1 MKDRSKNNRLN
12 SYINVHHRKAI
23 RKAWFNFVNDR
34 PAPDGSIRSEIME
47 SWKRCR
53 DYGVNPYL
61 KSIPEI
67 LSKNE
72 RDQLISRN
80 NILIKVYRENIK
92 ILVDCIKIMDF
103 FIALLDKDGY
113 ILDMIGKGPIW
124 SYCTQNIKTVVG
136 CTAQESYLGTNVAS
150 IALQLDKPYEMVAEE
165 SYIQAF
171 HPGISVAA
179 PIHDANRIVNG
190 CLAMVLSLETSLIHT
205 HALAMIT
212 AFAGIIENQV
222 QIIHSA
228 EENDF
233 LIRSLKSVMACMN
246 EGVVIISKNDT
257 IYHINIMAEKLFGI
271 KLDDVVNQNVKNI
284 IKNKTLH
291 HAINNREQLTDQE
304 IILDESPNKPRCLI
318 SSSPITSA
326 KKEYLGSNL
335 VFKEIKFAQDI
346 INKNIRLKA
355 HYTFDDIRG
364 ESQEI
369 KEVIRVSRVMAN
381 SNSNVVIIG
390 ESGTGKEMIAQGIH
404 NAGSSAQEPF
414 VAINCAA
421 IPYNLIES
429 EFFGYEPGTFT
440 GGLQKGKPGKLELV
454 RGGTLFLDEINGMSI
469 DMQAK
474 LLRVLEEK
482 KFQRLGSNK
491 YVPLDARVVSATNQ
505 DLLEQVKHGTF
516 RHDLYY
522 RLSVVEIHIPPL
534 RMRMKDIEI
543 LVHCFIEEK
552 NRQLG
557 RSIKGISKEAM
568 EYLMS
573 YHWPGNIRELR
584 NWIERAINLVH
595 GNILSVQDFP
605 TPTKCID
612 IQRVSQFLDLKGREK
627 EVSRLGLM
635 EYNTIRTVLEDCKGN
650 ISQASKRLGISRA
663 TLYRKMRKYGIVV
676 SLNVLS

>member
-1 MKDRSKNNRLN
+1 
-12 SYINVHHRKAI
+12 
-23 RKAWFNFVNDR
+23 
-34 PAPDGSIRSEIME
+34 
-47 SWKRCR
+47 
-53 DYGVNPYL
+53 
-61 KSIPEI
+61 
-67 LSKNE
+67 
-72 RDQLISRN
+72 
-80 NILIKVYRENIK
+80 
-92 ILVDCIKIMDF
+92 
-103 FIALLDKDGY
+103 
-113 ILDMIGKGPIW
+113 
-124 SYCTQNIKTVVG
+124 
-136 CTAQESYLGTNVAS
+136 
-150 IALQLDKPYEMVAEE
+150 
-165 SYIQAF
+165 
-171 HPGISVAA
+171 
-179 PIHDANRIVNG
+179 
-190 CLAMVLSLETSLIHT
+190 
-205 HALAMIT
+205 
-212 AFAGIIENQV
+212 
-222 QIIHSA
+222 
-228 EENDF
+228 
-233 LIRSLKSVMACMN
+233 
-246 EGVVIISKNDT
+246 
-257 IYHINIMAEKLFGI
+257 
-271 KLDDVVNQNVKNI
+271 
-284 IKNKTLH
+284 
-291 HAINNREQLTDQE
+291 
-304 IILDESPNKPRCLI
+304 
-318 SSSPITSA
+318 
-326 KKEYLGSNL
+326 
-335 VFKEIKFAQDI
+335 
-346 INKNIRLKA
+346 
-355 HYTFDDIRG
+355 
-364 ESQEI
+364 
-369 KEVIRVSRVMAN
+369 MAN

-404 NAGSSAQEPF
+404 NAGSSAQGPF

-491 YVPLDARVVSATNQ
+491 YVPLEARVVSATNQ

-543 LVHCFIEEK
+543 LVQCFIEEK

-650 ISQASKRLGISRA
+650 ISQASKRLGISRS

-676 SLNVLS
+676 SLNVQS